1 MKEKIIGFKFGI
13 DDRVADAKDTVDNVK
28 EVEEALAKLRL
39 NIAEVEA
46 TVSAQD
52 LHTLWFFLISFQVF
66 CPSQFRLNIRN
77 AS

>member
-39 NIAEVEA
+39 NIA
-46 TVSAQD
+46 D